1 MYTGSS
7 ISPGLIWFSQIP
19 TAATAS
25 PSAIK
30 WLTSEERK
38 IETGTISAGNTV
50 LVIRLACSSRLDA
63 DRCTVSLKQQPR
75 QHAGEKKQRVVVG
88 HLAGR
93 HLSASGRR

>member
-7 ISPGLIWFSQIP
+7 NNPGLMWFSQMP

-25 PSAIK
+25 PNAIK

-50 LVIRLACSSRLDA
+50 FVIRLACSSRLDVE
-63 DRCTVSLKQQPR
+63 RCTVSLNSSHGSMPAKR
-75 QHAGEKKQRVVVG
+75 NRG
-88 HLAGR
+88 
-93 HLSASGRR
+93 